1 MREDFRGAHPVF
13 QLVILI
19 LLGFGAMFVLAVI
32 AFIPFY
38 LNGYGLEVLSNAKH
52 LTTDDSLEVIM
63 IKVMQIAQA
72 IGLFIA
78 PYAAYRYLVHDNT
91 YHPFQLKHVGGISA
105 IVFAAAMFSAFPMIN
120 FLAGWNASITFPID
134 SVNDWIHHTE
144 KDAENLIRL
153 FLETD
158 SIGGLLFN
166 LLIIALIPAIG
177 EEMLFRGTF
186 QPLMLKT
193 FKGKYHFAI
202 WVTAFWFSFLHLQF
216 LGFFPRLL
224 LGAVLGYAAH
234 WSGSLLLP
242 MIGHFMNNALAVL
255 VAYFIGLD
263 ALDGSVETLGADQ
276 GQLSIALLSTLL
288 LVAGMRLIYRRS
300 RFKQATRSEV
310 QA

>member
-1 MREDFRGAHPVF
+1 MREDFRRAHPVI
-13 QLVILI
+13 QLTILI

-38 LNGYGLEVLSNAKH
+38 LNGFDLETLSSAKN
-52 LTTDDSLEVIM
+52 LGPENTVEILM
-63 IKVMQIAQA
+63 FKVMQMAQA

-78 PYAAYRYLVHDNT
+78 PYVAYRYLVHDDT
-91 YHPFQLKHVGGISA
+91 YSPFRLKHVGSVA
-105 IVFAAAMFSAFPMIN
+105 ALVFAAAMFSAFPLIN
-120 FLAGWNASITFPID
+120 FLAGWNASLAFPID
-134 SVNDWIHHTE
+134 SVNEWIQHTE
-144 KDAENLIRL
+144 KDAEGLIRL

-158 SIGGLLFN
+158 SILGLCFN
-166 LLIIALIPAIG
+166 LFIIALIPAVG

-186 QPLMLKT
+186 QPFMLKT
-193 FKGKYHFAI
+193 FKRNYHLAI

-234 WSGSLLLP
+234 WSGSLVLP

-263 ALDGSVETLGADQ
+263 ALDSDVETLGADQ
-276 GQLSIALLSTLL
+276 GQWSLAIMSTILLSM
-288 LVAGMRLIYRRS
+288 GMWLIYRRS
-300 RFKQATRSEV
+300 SFNKAANTPIET
-310 QA
+310 